1 MSRKICII
9 VFGKRILNAEE
20 IMKTTGIVRRLD
32 ELGRIVI
39 PREYRRLYSI
49 NIGDPL
55 EIVAMENG
63 DIVISKVNTESD
75 LVALGRSACESL
87 SSEFGFTAMVS
98 NLKIFNAG
106 AGGGKNVMLGKELSP
121 ELIKLIKDR
130 RNGVM
135 SGVSYGFSFLAYA
148 PILGTSDVF
157 GGIFLFGGLQPD
169 EAKLASL
176 KIAGKLIGDSLQKF

>member
-1 MSRKICII
+1 
-9 VFGKRILNAEE
+9 
-20 IMKTTGIVRRLD
+20 MKTTGIVRRLD

-63 DIVISKVNTESD
+63 DIVISKVSSESD

-87 SSEFGFTAMVS
+87 SSEFGLTAAVS
-98 NLKIFNAG
+98 NLKNFVVG
-106 AGGGKNVMLGKELSP
+106 AGSGKGAIVNSEVSP
-121 ELIKLIKDR
+121 ELIKAIKDR
-130 RNGVM
+130 RNGIV
-135 SGVSYGFSFLAYA
+135 SALSYGFSYAAYA
-148 PILGTSDVF
+148 PIYGSSDVF
-157 GGIFLFGGLQPD
+157 GGIFLFGSAQPD
-169 EAKLASL
+169 EAKAASL

>member
-1 MSRKICII
+1 MR
-9 VFGKRILNAEE
+9 
-20 IMKTTGIVRRLD
+20 TTGIVRRLD

-63 DIVISKVNTESD
+63 DIVISKVSTESD

-87 SSEFGFTAMVS
+87 ASEFGLTATVS
-98 NLKIFNAG
+98 NLKEYMAG
-106 AGGGKNVMLGKELSP
+106 AGGGKSAVIGKELTP
-121 ELIKLIKDR
+121 DLTKQIKDR
-130 RNGVM
+130 RSGIC
-135 SGVSYGFSFLAYA
+135 SGVNYGFSYMAYA
-148 PILGTSDVF
+148 PIFGTSDVF
-157 GGIFLFGGLQPD
+157 GGIFLFGGVQPD
-169 EAKLASL
+169 ESKLASL

>member
-1 MSRKICII
+1 MY
-9 VFGKRILNAEE
+9 ILRWEE
-20 IMKTTGIVRRLD
+20 KMKTTGIVRRLD

-63 DIVISKVNTESD
+63 DIVISKISTESD
-75 LVALGRSACESL
+75 LAALGRSACESL
-87 SSEFGFTAMVS
+87 ASEFSLTAAVS
-98 NLKIFNAG
+98 NLKEFTAG
-106 AGGGKNVMLGKELSP
+106 AGSGKGAIIGKELSP
-121 ELIKLIKDR
+121 DLIKQIRDR
-130 RNGVM
+130 RSGIG
-135 SGVSYGFSFLAYA
+135 SGVNYGFAYMAYA
-148 PILGTSDVF
+148 PVFGSNDVF
-157 GGIFLFGGLQPD
+157 GAICLFGGVQPD

>member
-1 MSRKICII
+1 MR
-9 VFGKRILNAEE
+9 
-20 IMKTTGIVRRLD
+20 TTGIVRRLD

-63 DIVISKVNTESD
+63 DIVISKVSTESD

-87 SSEFGFTAMVS
+87 ASEFGLTAAVS
-98 NLKIFNAG
+98 NLKEYTTG
-106 AGGGKNVMLGKELSP
+106 AGGGKSAVIGKELTIDLS
-121 ELIKLIKDR
+121 KQIKDR
-130 RNGVM
+130 R
-135 SGVSYGFSFLAYA
+135 SGICSGISYGFSYMAYA
-148 PILGTSDVF
+148 PIFGTSDVF
-157 GGIFLFGGLQPD
+157 GGIFLFGGVQPD
-169 EAKLASL
+169 ESKLASL

>member
-1 MSRKICII
+1 
-9 VFGKRILNAEE
+9 
-20 IMKTTGIVRRLD
+20 MKTTGIVRRLD

-63 DIVISKVNTESD
+63 DIVISKISTESD
-75 LVALGRSACESL
+75 LAALGRSACESL
-87 SSEFGFTAMVS
+87 ATEFGLTAAVA
-98 NLKIFNAG
+98 NLKAFTAG
-106 AGGGKNVMLGKELSP
+106 AGGGKGAIIGKELTP
-121 ELIKLIKDR
+121 DLIKLIKDR
-130 RNGVM
+130 R
-135 SGVSYGFSFLAYA
+135 SGVNSGAMYGFSYMAYA
-148 PILGTSDVF
+148 PIYGTSDVF
-157 GGIFLFGGLQPD
+157 GGIFLFGGVEPD

>member
-1 MSRKICII
+1 MR
-9 VFGKRILNAEE
+9 EE
-20 IMKTTGIVRRLD
+20 NMKTTGIVRRLD

-63 DIVISKVNTESD
+63 DIVISKISNESD

-87 SSEFGFTAMVS
+87 ATEFGLTAAVS
-98 NLKIFNAG
+98 NLKEFIAG
-106 AGGGKNVMLGKELSP
+106 AGGGKGAVMNKELSP
-121 ELIKLIKDR
+121 ELLNQIKDR
-130 RNGVM
+130 R
-135 SGVSYGFSFLAYA
+135 SGVTTGVTYGFSYMAFA
-148 PILGTSDVF
+148 PIFGTSDVF
-157 GGIFLFGGLQPD
+157 GGIFLFGGIQP
-169 EAKLASL
+169 EEGKLASL